1 MFSKKAMLR
10 LKTDNMLESWGLLAI
25 LMLISLY
32 IVTKLIIYE
41 NWDAVIM
48 ASCMKHCPLTCRVIL
63 HLPKVLTTIILVVWV
78 ITC

>member
-1 MFSKKAMLR
+1 MLR
-10 LKTDNMLESWGLLAI
+10 LKTENMLESQGLLAI

-48 ASCMKHCPLTCRVIL
+48 ASCMKLYPLTCRVIL
-63 HLPKVLTTIILVVWV
+63 HLPTVLTTIILVA
-78 ITC
+78 